1 MGYIQCYN
9 KEEEKNEVK
18 FQNGGPKNETQE
30 NVKKIINLE
39 NSYDRLKK
47 ENNANI
53 QKIKELEDKITILQ
67 NELNQKVLKE
77 QNKNYSQVEIQ
88 KMKESNAKMSEEIIF
103 LKAQISSLQKENSE
117 LNKKLNETLASEN
130 NNFINNNN
138 LANNNNNNNTTKTIL
153 FKFENGKKYQAVTF
167 DRKLLRDD
175 VFPLILEQ
183 MENDDKLDIEKLT
196 FNYNGQDI
204 TQHFLN
210 NDPVRCLNLPANS
223 IIEVNKTNNFLLDKT
238 ANLNKNKIN
247 KFNYFS

>member
-1 MGYIQCYN
+1 M
-9 KEEEKNEVK
+9 
-18 FQNGGPKNETQE
+18 
-30 NVKKIINLE
+30 
-39 NSYDRLKK
+39 
-47 ENNANI
+47 
-53 QKIKELEDKITILQ
+53 Q

-153 FKFENGKKYQAVTF
+153 FKFENGKKYEAITF
-167 DRKLLRDD
+167 DRSLLRDE

-196 FNYNGQDI
+196 FNYNGLDI

-210 NDPVRCLNLPANS
+210 NDPVRSLNLPAKS

-238 ANLNKNKIN
+238 AILNKNKIN